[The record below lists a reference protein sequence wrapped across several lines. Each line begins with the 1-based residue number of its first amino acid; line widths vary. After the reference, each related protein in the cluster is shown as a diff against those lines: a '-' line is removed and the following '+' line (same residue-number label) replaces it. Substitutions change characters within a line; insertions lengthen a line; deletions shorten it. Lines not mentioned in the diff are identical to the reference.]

1 MYAIAA
7 SKRRGETHKCS
18 RDNGHLDSATKL
30 SCSHGDVWQHPH
42 PGNAVPIRP
51 RQHFGGNRLRVRVS
65 FIFIMH
71 TCNMQRQ
78 GVGNKWKV
86 LSKVIMLCCCFCK
99 LFCGFFYE
107 KRCNMP
113 DKWIRFFAYVCLW
126 LCNLECLNYS

>member
-1 MYAIAA
+1 MIVPNLFYSTVLESVWIYDCDLHFTCTYAIAA
-7 SKRRGETHKCS
+7 SKRRRETHQCS
-18 RDNGHLDSATKL
+18 RDNGHLDSTTKL

-42 PGNAVPIRP
+42 SDNADPIRP

-107 KRCNMP
+107 KKM
-113 DKWIRFFAYVCLW
+113 
-126 LCNLECLNYS
+126 